1 MNTIILTGP
10 KHSGKSSAGKALASI
25 LRRKND
31 QTVCT
36 FIDIDEL
43 ITQQTGE
50 TPRQLYAKTPSI
62 FQRAEAEAVSS
73 ILMTYPASTACP
85 VSNSSNQK
93 NNFLIIAAGGGI
105 IDNAEALSV
114 LKKFDVAIVY
124 LNISA
129 DLAWSR
135 IIYSAPTS
143 KDGKQTKELP
153 PFLQTE
159 NPQETHRALHERRAA
174 AYHQFAGIIIE
185 AEGKTPD
192 QVAAEVLDTI
202 SPIK

>member
-1 MNTIILTGP
+1 MSTIILTGP

-25 LRRKND
+25 HHGTNN
-31 QTVCT
+31 QIVWTY
-36 FIDIDEL
+36 IDLDEL

-114 LKKFDVAIVY
+114 LKKFDAVIVY

-129 DLAWSR
+129 DIAWSR
-135 IIYSAPTS
+135 IVGSTS
-143 KDGKQTKELP
+143 TDGKQIKELP

-159 NPQETHRALHERRAA
+159 NPQETHRDLHKRRAA
-174 AYHQFAGIIIE
+174 AYRKNADIIIE

-192 QVAAEVLDTI
+192 QIAAELLDTFSSI
-202 SPIK
+202 E

>member
-1 MNTIILTGP
+1 MSNIILTGP

-25 LRRKND
+25 LHRKND

-36 FIDIDEL
+36 FIDIDDL

-50 TPRQLYAKTPSI
+50 TPRQLYAKAPSI
-62 FQRAEAEAVSS
+62 FQRAETEAVSS
-73 ILMTYPASTACP
+73 ILMTHAA
-85 VSNSSNQK
+85 SNSSDQK

-114 LKKFDVAIVY
+114 LKKFNAAIVY

-129 DLAWSR
+129 NLAWSR
-135 IIYSAPTS
+135 IIDSAPTT

-202 SPIK
+202 SSIK